1 MVSFKLQQMDGEEYA
16 RVARPLWAK
25 LLFSRRR
32 MYKSLSTGQLH
43 LVRPGAIHESQLR
56 ARQSRA
62 CLLYTSPSPRD

>member
-43 LVRPGAIHESQLR
+43 LVLSLIHI
-56 ARQSRA
+56 
-62 CLLYTSPSPRD
+62 